1 MPGTRGEEESGCF
14 LEQIK
19 RAMPFRAWTAEA
31 SGACSKIH
39 GPVRKG
45 ERRNASS
52 GSCYVKQHTFNQEIV
67 RTLFGSRSKEI
78 EGGKKNE
85 PTEEIWILGNS

>member
-1 MPGTRGEEESGCF
+1 MT
-14 LEQIK
+14 
-19 RAMPFRAWTAEA
+19 FRAWTAEA

-39 GPVRKG
+39 GPVRNG

-78 EGGKKNE
+78 EGGKKMSLLRKSGHWVIHDIKE
-85 PTEEIWILGNS
+85 LLLICLGVRMVSLCF